1 MPLCNNLVLF
11 KARLLKCCIN
21 ISFSPTTLI
30 FLPQTDT
37 SANLLKKKASPAVGK
52 IEKISDK
59 RLSILPTAHMFT
71 TRSLLQELMQLLA
84 CLEVQVKPGKRQMRR
99 YRQMISFNVGKKSNP
114 VPQPVC
120 LTLIRVEAWIYC
132 INIHAD
138 VYLISS
144 SGRLS
149 WTDCGSLALTL
160 RCWQIDRWPASC
172 PLGLLLMAS
181 MRMDGII
188 FKVQLVISN
197 TAVYL
202 LNDLLA

>member
-1 MPLCNNLVLF
+1 
-11 KARLLKCCIN
+11 
-21 ISFSPTTLI
+21 
-30 FLPQTDT
+30 
-37 SANLLKKKASPAVGK
+37 
-52 IEKISDK
+52 
-59 RLSILPTAHMFT
+59 MFT

-99 YRQMISFNVGKKSNP
+99 YQQMISFNVGKKSNP
-114 VPQPVC
+114 DPQPVC

-144 SGRLS
+144 SGRLA

-172 PLGLLLMAS
+172 PLVSFWWRLWGWMGLFLRYNWSSQTLLCIYS
-181 MRMDGII
+181 MIYLHRSCLLFVNSSNYDHMLC
-188 FKVQLVISN
+188 FKQEP
-197 TAVYL
+197 
-202 LNDLLA
+202 ND

>member
-11 KARLLKCCIN
+11 KACLLKCCIN

-99 YRQMISFNVGKKSNP
+99 YQQMISFNVGKKSNP
-114 VPQPVC
+114 DPQPVC

-149 WTDCGSLALTL
+149 
-160 RCWQIDRWPASC
+160 
-172 PLGLLLMAS
+172 
-181 MRMDGII
+181 
-188 FKVQLVISN
+188 
-197 TAVYL
+197 
-202 LNDLLA
+202 